1 MVFKSKKQQLQYLVK
16 TIRIIGDKG
25 AGKTTY
31 LTALASLYCDDSHSQ
46 VTRIVPS
53 GKDTQ
58 NMIRVAKECLD
69 EKEQIPSNDYGDGL
83 EKSYVFKI
91 EFKDSSILE
100 IECKD
105 YPGEFFQDLLD
116 NKNPQLLEKYIKDC
130 AVDGA
135 GVLILLDGTAQQ
147 DEYYA
152 ECIYQLLV
160 RLDRSTPKN
169 SSSRRV
175 AVALTKCDIPQL
187 WIHRKNPTEK
197 IRGRFEGVHGKLKN
211 FQKITVDY
219 FATSAYGMLGSDSE
233 ISNSNTVESDEKG
246 TRAVIIES
254 DARLWRPFG
263 LIEPLYWLYTGK
275 KY

>member
-1 MVFKSKKQQLQYLVK
+1 MVFKLKKQQTQYLVK
-16 TIRIIGDKG
+16 TIRIIGDRA

-31 LTALASLYCDDSHSQ
+31 LTALASLPWDDPDSQ

-53 GKDTQ
+53 GKDTE
-58 NMIRVAKECLD
+58 NLIRKAKECLD
-69 EKEQIPSNDYGDGL
+69 QKVEIPPNDYGDGL

-105 YPGEFFQDLLD
+105 YPGEFFRDLVE
-116 NKNPQLLEKYIKDC
+116 NKNPQLLSKYIKDC
-130 AVDGA
+130 VVEGA
-135 GVLILLDGTAQQ
+135 GILILLDGTAQQ

-160 RLDRSTPKN
+160 QLDRSTPTN
-169 SSSRRV
+169 SPSRRV

-233 ISNSNTVESDEKG
+233 TSNSDTVKADKNG
-246 TRAVIIES
+246 TRAIIIES
-254 DARLWRPFG
+254 EPKLWRPFG
-263 LIEPLYWLYTGK
+263 LIDPLYWLYIGK